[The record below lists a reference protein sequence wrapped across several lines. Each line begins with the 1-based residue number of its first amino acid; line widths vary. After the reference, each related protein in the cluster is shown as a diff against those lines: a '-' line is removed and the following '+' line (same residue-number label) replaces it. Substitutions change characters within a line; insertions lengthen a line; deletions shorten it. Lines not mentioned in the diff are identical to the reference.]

1 MPLSDT
7 GCLIAIARRPER
19 RAPMEELREGV
30 VSIEAG
36 LEGDHKGA
44 KFKNRAITV
53 LALEDWRTALAELRD
68 LAGEVPLSWLAR
80 RANLLVEGVDLP
92 KARGSVLRIGHVE
105 LEVTYPTQ
113 PCRRMDEAYQGLLKA
128 LHPDWRGGVTCRV
141 LSGGTLRIGDV
152 AEVTKRLPQQPRKR
166 LP

>member
-1 MPLSDT
+1 MQ
-7 GCLIAIARRPER
+7 
-19 RAPMEELREGV
+19 ELREAV

-53 LALEDWRTALAELRD
+53 LALEDWRMALAELSD
-68 LAGEVPLSWLAR
+68 LAGDVPLPWLAR

-92 KARGSVLRIGHVE
+92 KARGSVMRIGEVE

-113 PCRRMDEAYQGLLKA
+113 PCRRMDEAHQGLLKA
-128 LHPDWRGGVTCRV
+128 LHPDWRGDVTCRV
-141 LSGGTLRIGDV
+141 LGGGTLRIGDA
-152 AEVTKRLPQQPRKR
+152 AEVAKRIPQQPRKR